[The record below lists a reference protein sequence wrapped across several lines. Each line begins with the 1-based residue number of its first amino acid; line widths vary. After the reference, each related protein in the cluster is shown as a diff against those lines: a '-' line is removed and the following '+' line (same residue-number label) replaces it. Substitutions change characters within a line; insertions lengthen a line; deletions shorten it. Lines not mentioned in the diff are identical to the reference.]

1 VFRKNFRDGRN
12 CGKNGGESVGG
23 FALTYKWNFYGRYV
37 ILDVFEFLVVKS
49 SDVLFNIATILK

>member
-1 VFRKNFRDGRN
+1 VFQKNFRDGR
-12 CGKNGGESVGG
+12 NGGESVGG